1 MGSQTATPVEPQLV
15 CRRQPAPS
23 CHTAIACVLFSLYR
37 ALSVVTGRGH
47 HLACYRWRSRAI
59 FLNSAQCYGP
69 PSTRIRGEGR
79 VVQYHSTF
87 WPHAGKPLV
96 DRFKN
101 GSGSDPFRVPYSSYS
116 GSYHAILVRGMPLN
130 LPLVRHPF

>member
-1 MGSQTATPVEPQLV
+1 
-15 CRRQPAPS
+15 
-23 CHTAIACVLFSLYR
+23 FSLYR

-47 HLACYRWRSRAI
+47 HPACDRWRSRAI
-59 FLNSAQCYGP
+59 FLNFAQCYGSHP
-69 PSTRIRGEGR
+69 LEYEEKAGLYSTIVLFGLVFRLML
-79 VVQYHSTF
+79 T
-87 WPHAGKPLV
+87 GKPLV
-96 DRFKN
+96 DRFQN